1 MTNEEKIK
9 QSDTMML
16 AKLLRDVEAGCL
28 VPKRYSCDEIN
39 CYFCKNDLCC
49 YTEWLKIDYI
59 EHHGDMKIGDYV
71 ENFDKGGLS

>member
-9 QSDTMML
+9 QADIMML
-16 AKLLRDVEAGCL
+16 AKLLLYAECGL
-28 VPKRYSCDEIN
+28 IPKRYSCDEIN

-49 YTEWLKIDYI
+49 YTEWLKKDYI
-59 EHHGDMKIGDYV
+59 EHRGDMEIGDYV